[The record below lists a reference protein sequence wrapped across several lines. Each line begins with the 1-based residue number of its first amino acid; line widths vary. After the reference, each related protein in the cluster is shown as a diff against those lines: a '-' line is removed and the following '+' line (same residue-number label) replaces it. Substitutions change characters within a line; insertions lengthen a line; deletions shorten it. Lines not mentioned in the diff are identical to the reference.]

1 MLEQKKQH
9 LSSKSNRVLLR
20 WRGKG
25 LPFCGSGTL
34 TRNTAAARQGNEK
47 EKQKN
52 MKKLKKSAVVI
63 PALAR
68 IAVTA
73 AASVSGT
80 VAWFTAAKTVTATAG
95 SFQASYNDGNL
106 SVTAGGWMATTN
118 MLGSGSLNQTILS
131 IPDGKDVT
139 VTEGV
144 TFTDASYDLVTDTL
158 YSDKVKDDGLDP
170 DEFESKGTSAKDN
183 NQWVSDAAN
192 KVVYGVVWNYTFTY
206 KFGADIANKYDLM
219 FSPSKSSLTDST
231 DTGAGLRI
239 ALVGKDFDNGTNKN
253 AVVFANKNYDTDAK
267 QHISGIGGEKTD
279 YSSLYIA
286 SGSSDVTLDDKEVS
300 HKNKQGY
307 LGTFVPTTANND
319 VTMDV
324 RVVAWFEGTDNHVV
338 STQTL
343 NNVSATLGFKVVKAE
358 AK

>member
-1 MLEQKKQH
+1 M
-9 LSSKSNRVLLR
+9 
-20 WRGKG
+20 
-25 LPFCGSGTL
+25 T
-34 TRNTAAARQGNEK
+34 
-47 EKQKN
+47 
-52 MKKLKKSAVVI
+52 KLKKSAVVI

-106 SVTAGGWMATTN
+106 SVTASSWMATTN
-118 MLGSGSLNQTILS
+118 KLGSGSLNQTILS
-131 IPDGKDVT
+131 IPTKPTKGKDVT

-144 TFTDASYDLVTDTL
+144 TFTDASYDLATDTL
-158 YSDKVKDDGLDP
+158 YSDKVKDDGTDP
-170 DEFESKGTSAKDN
+170 NEFESKGTSAEKN
-183 NQWVSDAAN
+183 NQWVIDAAN
-192 KVVYGVVWNYTFTY
+192 KVVYGVVWDYTFTY

-219 FSPSKSSLTDST
+219 FSPSKSSLTAST

-239 ALVGKDFDNGTNKN
+239 ALVGKDFDNGTNTN
-253 AVVFANKNYDTDAK
+253 AVVFANENYDTDAK
-267 QHISGIGGEKTD
+267 QHISGENGSKTD
-279 YSSLYIA
+279 YSSLYIV
-286 SGSSDVTLDDKEVS
+286 SGSSDVDLDDAVS
-300 HKNKQGY
+300 HKGKQGY
-307 LGTFVPTTANND
+307 LGTFVPTAANED

-343 NNVSATLGFKVVKAE
+343 SEVSATLGFKAVKAE